1 MCKIIINVTK
11 PSAQPSQVCIKDYNR
26 KFEHLFNDCCEI
38 LASFSKT
45 FSRYI
50 YFNVSLQ
57 LLHVYKLQIIKTL
70 GKPSQMSDSCV
81 ENEK

>member
-57 LLHVYKLQIIKTL
+57 LLHVYKNLDHKNFRKTI
-70 GKPSQMSDSCV
+70 S
-81 ENEK
+81 NERFMC